1 MEKAASSGNLI
12 SDDLKRK
19 KNAHL
24 IENDD
29 LSQLTWDSFG
39 LLEND
44 SEILLKIT

>member
-19 KNAHL
+19 KKNAHL

-29 LSQLTWDSFG
+29 LSQLT
-39 LLEND
+39 
-44 SEILLKIT
+44 